1 MTPTIIDLAER
12 YVATCYECGDE
23 RASLDEFIRWVGDDE
38 YTIPSELELLGL
50 GPGDAPEVFH
60 RSLVRAVAD
69 VDPPECRTCCG
80 TREVIYPRANGYENI
95 TRDCP
100 DCDAPTPERLKAVW
114 DLGPE
119 HDQALEWY
127 ASRLHEAL
135 CIGTNE
141 DAATARATLDG
152 MGMEIEVVTE
162 PASNGRGTR
171 WLMTSIRVVRA
182 A

>member
-1 MTPTIIDLAER
+1 MTPTIIDLAKV

-38 YTIPSELELLGL
+38 YTIPSELTLLGL
-50 GPGDAPEVFH
+50 GKGDAPEVFH
-60 RSLVRAVAD
+60 RALVRAVAKS
-69 VDPPECRTCCG
+69 DPPKCETCEG
-80 TREVIYPRANGYENI
+80 TMKVGHYTARDIWLE
-95 TRDCP
+95 RDCP
-100 DCDAPTPERLKAVW
+100 DCDAPTPERLRAIW

-141 DAATARATLDG
+141 DAANARATLDG

-162 PASNGRGTR
+162 PTSNGRGTR
-171 WLMTSIRVVRA
+171 WLRTAIRVVRA